1 MSITL
6 TTTPLSTE
14 DILVEWAYSTF
25 DEATNVEISSDGIS
39 YAPISGSP
47 FALGVGSA
55 VASGL
60 TDATKYYFR
69 IKKTVW
75 VGYTKSNGDSDT
87 LLSFQEAFNFDGV
100 NDYSIANAMTSLPF
114 ETFQSGS
121 FWIKFNH
128 APPQVNTAAW
138 IFLEYDGGGGNGS
151 VFGMIETQQILPTY
165 RRLFLTIYDVV
176 GSTGNLN
183 SVLDI
188 PETQNEWF
196 SITWALIKGVGA
208 NEFTLKT
215 SVNGVLSVTGNDQG
229 TLINNHQ
236 VNFGQTT
243 IASVGGDKAEF
254 TIDQFAIV
262 KDKDLTDDRVAIYN
276 GGEGTDV
283 YQMYDPSDF
292 VLYYDFNE
300 GTANGDNS
308 ATGVLVSPPELIDR
322 SPNGY
327 DGTLQNTA
335 KTGTVSNWVDSI
347 DTALDVFTVTPLSTT
362 SITFTVDANPSSL
375 DVEFEYSDQADFSV
389 IDGSGSTTTS
399 VAVTGL
405 DPNTL
410 YYFRA
415 KNTGMT
421 GYFKIESATTL

>member
-262 KDKDLTDDRVAIYN
+262 KDKDITLDRVAIYN
-276 GGEGTDV
+276 GGKGMDV
-283 YQMYDPSDF
+283 YEAYNPSDF
-292 VLYYDFNE
+292 ILYYDFNE
-300 GTANGDNS
+300 GVADANNS
-308 ATGVLVSPPELIDR
+308 AISTPELVDR
-322 SPNGY
+322 SGNGY
-327 DGTLQNTA
+327 NGTLVNTT
-335 KTGTVSNWVDSI
+335 KNGTDSNWVDSI
-347 DTALDVFTVTPLSTT
+347 
-362 SITFTVDANPSSL
+362 
-375 DVEFEYSDQADFSV
+375 
-389 IDGSGSTTTS
+389 
-399 VAVTGL
+399 
-405 DPNTL
+405 
-410 YYFRA
+410 
-415 KNTGMT
+415 
-421 GYFKIESATTL
+421 